1 MTGPTSPRKTGN
13 FILDYFLD
21 FGVLKE
27 TRKEYWGIQVVNF
40 LDCTFYF
47 AMLTIASVFLS
58 DDLGLDDKSAGYC
71 ITVFTSATTLLLLVS
86 GMVTDWLGIRK
97 SLTLSM
103 AALLVLRLG
112 MVCVGLMPSL
122 PHRGLLAAGLFL
134 LMAPFMAG
142 IQTVFQSATARFT
155 TRRSRSAGFNLWYLF
170 MNIGAA
176 AAGFSIDA
184 FRVWLKI
191 PNPNVHIFSMGVVTA
206 ALCLVAGITLVRREE
221 QLVSPEDPPEEQAA
235 EAKVERKRPLEN
247 FHAMIR
253 HPAMWRLIVLIGLI
267 LGVRAVYTYL
277 YLLMPKYWLRTIGP
291 DAAIGTLN
299 AINPIGIVIGLI
311 LFIPLAGRYPTFKM
325 LVYGAIVSSMAL
337 FPMAVPWTFYGME
350 IGNAHYLMALL
361 AMALV
366 TIGEVVWSPKLN
378 EYTASIAPKGQ
389 EGAYL
394 GMSLIPWFLAKTF
407 VSMFSGHMLER
418 WSPETVSVNGAEM
431 PLQQAMVEHQ
441 LGYWQR
447 PEAMWLWLGLYA
459 LAGCLIALAL
469 RRWFEGGAGKKAG

>member
-1 MTGPTSPRKTGN
+1 MTRSSSPRKTGN
-13 FILDYFLD
+13 FIVDYFLD

-40 LDCTFYF
+40 LDCSFYF
-47 AMLTIASVFLS
+47 AMLTITSVFLS

-71 ITVFTSATTLLLLVS
+71 ITVFTSATTLLLMVS
-86 GMVTDWLGIRK
+86 GMLTDWLGIRK

-112 MVCVGLMPSL
+112 VVCVGLMPSL
-122 PHRGLLAAGLFL
+122 PHRGIIAAALFL

-142 IQTVFQSATARFT
+142 IQTVFQAATARFT

-176 AAGFSIDA
+176 TAGLSIDA
-184 FRVWLKI
+184 LRVWFKI
-191 PNPNVHIFSMGVVTA
+191 SNPNVHIFSMGVVTA
-206 ALCLVAGITLVRREE
+206 ALCLVVTQTLVRRED
-221 QLVSPEDPPEEQAA
+221 QLVSPDDPPETQQA
-235 EAKVERKRPLEN
+235 EAKVVRKTPLEN
-247 FHAMIR
+247 FNAMIR
-253 HPAMWRLIVLIGLI
+253 HPAMWRLIVLIMLI

-325 LVYGAIVSSMAL
+325 LVYGAIVSSVAL
-337 FPMAVPWTFYGME
+337 FPMAVPWTFYGMG
-350 IGNAHYLMALL
+350 IVNAHYLMALL

-394 GMSLIPWFLAKTF
+394 GMSMIPWFLAKTV
-407 VSMFSGHMLER
+407 VSLLSGHMLEK
-418 WSPETVSVNGAEM
+418 WSPETVSVNGVEV
-431 PLQQAMVEHQ
+431 PLQQAMVNHQ

-459 LAGCLIALAL
+459 LAGCLIALAM
-469 RRWFEGGAGKKAG
+469 RRWFEGGTRKEGA